1 MTMNGH
7 ASHGARQAMLA
18 GAVAGPLFALVG
30 LAQIPTRDGFDMT
43 KHAFS
48 FLLLGPHAWIQAV
61 NFVTAGLLYL
71 WASFGF
77 RRTLIGRSASW
88 ASRFAIGMG
97 TGLILAGLFK
107 PDPAFGYPPGTP
119 GGAPVT
125 LTTSGIIHGAA
136 FLLSMTSWVA
146 LLFILWRWFRRH
158 DQRRLGITAL
168 ITAIAL
174 LVVPETSA
182 IAGATVVLYVIATAA
197 FVLTSVFFLRP
208 ADRGAGPTPTV
219 ASEPGHPAS
228 FARSL

>member
-1 MTMNGH
+1 
-7 ASHGARQAMLA
+7 
-18 GAVAGPLFALVG
+18 
-30 LAQIPTRDGFDMT
+30 MT

-61 NFVTAGLLYL
+61 NFVTAGLLYVGGSL
-71 WASFGF
+71 AF
-77 RRTLIGRSASW
+77 RRTLSGHSVAW
-88 ASRFAIGMG
+88 ASRCSIGIG
-97 TGLILAGLFK
+97 TGLVLAGLFK

-125 LTTSGIIHGAA
+125 LTTSGMIHGAA
-136 FLLSMTSWVA
+136 FLLSMASWVA

-174 LVVPETSA
+174 LVVPATSA
-182 IAGATVVLYVIATAA
+182 IAGATVLLYVIPTAA
-197 FVLTSVFFLRP
+197 FVLTSVFLLCL
-208 ADRGAGPTPTV
+208 AGRGAGPRPTV
-219 ASEPGHPAS
+219 AGEPGHLAS